1 MNTVLRLCNR
11 FGALNAQ
18 YQRNKSLNAV
28 RFESQNIVW
37 DHEEANF
44 QTQALAKGLS
54 SLNFQKGDNFLLR
67 VSSAQQAEAYIT
79 KLGTAAIGANVI
91 LSRGKTESEIGDEI
105 KSNNIKGIVFEPT
118 LPVG

>member
-1 MNTVLRLCNR
+1 MLRLFNR
-11 FGALNAQ
+11 FGSLNAQ
-18 YQRNKSLNAV
+18 FQRNKSRNAV
-28 RFESQNIVW
+28 RFESQNIIW

-67 VSSAQQAEAYIT
+67 IAPAQQAEAYIT

-91 LSRGKTESEIGDEI
+91 LSKGRTESEIDEEI

-118 LPVG
+118 LSVG